1 MKPNIIYV
9 HSHDTGRYIQPYGH
23 AVPTPN
29 LQRFA
34 EQGVVFRNA
43 FSVAPNCSP
52 SRSAL
57 VTGYAPHCNG
67 MNGLAHR
74 GFSLVDITHHVL
86 HTLRPHGYH
95 SSLFGVQHV
104 AKQAQQIGYDHVW
117 VESGRAANVVQ
128 AAREYLQKVPQPF
141 YMEIGFFETHREFPD
156 LADDGDPTYCR
167 PPAPLPDTPEIRR
180 DMAAFIESAKI
191 LDDAVGVVM
200 QALVE
205 AGLVENT
212 LIFYTTDHGPAFP
225 GMKTTLTNHGIGVPL
240 IVRGP
245 GGFVGPKMI
254 EAPVSHMDLFP
265 TVCELAGIPA
275 PAWLQGKSLLPLV
288 RGETEVLHEQL
299 YAEVTYHAAYEP
311 MRAVHTPR
319 YKYIKRFDG
328 RTTPVRPNVDDS
340 PSKTVWHDL
349 GWGERPIDSE
359 MLYDLMFDPNE
370 ANNLVGNPRYA
381 EVLADMRGRLQG
393 WMTDTH
399 DPLLVGA
406 VPLPEWAQTN
416 DVDAYTPSG
425 PLFPPVSDA
434 GMEGAAPTTPR

>member
-1 MKPNIIYV
+1 MKPNIIYL

-57 VTGYAPHCNG
+57 VTGHAPHCNG

-74 GFSLVDITHHVL
+74 GFSLVDITQHIL
-86 HTLRPHGYH
+86 HTLRPQGYH

-104 AKQAQQIGYDHVW
+104 AKQPHLIGYDQVW
-117 VESGRAANVVQ
+117 VESGRAANVVH
-128 AAREYLQKVPQPF
+128 AVRTFLRDVPQPF

-156 LADDGDPTYCR
+156 QDDADVTYCR
-167 PPAPLPDTPEIRR
+167 PPAPLPDMPEIRR
-180 DMAAFIESAKI
+180 DMAAFIKSAKI

-205 AGLVENT
+205 TGLVDHT
-212 LIFYTTDHGPAFP
+212 LMFYTTDHGPAFP

-245 GGFVGPKMI
+245 GGFVGPKLI
-254 EAPVSHMDLFP
+254 EAPVSHMDIFP
-265 TVCELAGIPA
+265 TVCDLVGIAA
-275 PAWLQGKSLLPLV
+275 PAWVQGKSLLPLV
-288 RGETEVLHEQL
+288 RGETDVLHAQL
-299 YAEVTYHAAYEP
+299 FAEVTYHAAYEP

-319 YKYIKRFDG
+319 YKYIKRFDN
-328 RTTPVRPNVDDS
+328 RTAPVRPNVDDS
-340 PSKTVWHDL
+340 PSKTVWHDH
-349 GWGERPIDSE
+349 GWAERPIDAE
-359 MLYDLMFDPNE
+359 LLYDLIFDPNE
-370 ANNLVGNPRYA
+370 SNNLVANLRYA
-381 EVLADMRGRLQG
+381 DVLADMRGRLQR
-393 WMTDTH
+393 WMTETH
-399 DPLLVGA
+399 DPLLAGA
-406 VPLPEWAQTN
+406 VPLPAGAQAN
-416 DVDAYTPSG
+416 DIDAYTPSG
-425 PLFPPVSDA
+425 PLFPPLPDL
-434 GMEGAAPTTPR
+434 GLEGGAQTNT

>member
-1 MKPNIIYV
+1 MQPNIIYL

-57 VTGYAPHCNG
+57 VTGHAPHCNG

-74 GFSLVDITHHVL
+74 GFSLIDITQHIL

-104 AKQAQQIGYDHVW
+104 AKQPYLIGYDQVW
-117 VESGRAANVVQ
+117 VESGQAANVVH
-128 AAREYLQKVPQPF
+128 AVRTFLRDVPQPF

-156 LADDGDPTYCR
+156 QDDADVTYCR

-180 DMAAFIESAKI
+180 DMAAFIKSAKI

-205 AGLVENT
+205 TGLVDHT
-212 LIFYTTDHGPAFP
+212 LMFYTTDHGPAFP

-245 GGFVGPKMI
+245 GGFGGPKMI
-254 EAPVSHMDLFP
+254 EAPVSHMDIFP
-265 TVCELAGIPA
+265 TVCDLVGIAA
-275 PAWLQGKSLLPLV
+275 PAWVQGKSLLPLV
-288 RGETEVLHEQL
+288 RGETDVLHEQL
-299 YAEVTYHAAYEP
+299 FAEVTYHAAYEP

-319 YKYIKRFDG
+319 YKYIKRFDD
-328 RTTPVRPNVDDS
+328 RTAPVQPNVDDS
-340 PSKTVWHDL
+340 PSKTVWHDH
-349 GWGERPIDSE
+349 GWAERPIDAE
-359 MLYDLMFDPNE
+359 LLYDLIFDPNE
-370 ANNLVGNPRYA
+370 SNNLVANLRYA
-381 EVLADMRGRLQG
+381 DVLADMRGRLQR
-393 WMTDTH
+393 WMTETH
-399 DPLLVGA
+399 DPLLAGA
-406 VPLPEWAQTN
+406 VPLPAGAQAN
-416 DVDAYTPSG
+416 DIDAYTPSG
-425 PLFPPVSDA
+425 PLFPPLPDL
-434 GMEGAAPTTPR
+434 GLEGGAQTNPR

>member
-1 MKPNIIYV
+1 
-9 HSHDTGRYIQPYGH
+9 
-23 AVPTPN
+23 
-29 LQRFA
+29 
-34 EQGVVFRNA
+34 
-43 FSVAPNCSP
+43 
-52 SRSAL
+52 
-57 VTGYAPHCNG
+57 
-67 MNGLAHR
+67 
-74 GFSLVDITHHVL
+74 
-86 HTLRPHGYH
+86 
-95 SSLFGVQHV
+95 LFGVQHV
-104 AKQAQQIGYDHVW
+104 AKQPQQIGYDYVW
-117 VESGRAANVVQ
+117 VESGRAAKVVQ
-128 AAREYLQKVPQPF
+128 AARDYLQNVPQPF
-141 YMEIGFFETHREFPD
+141 YMEIGFFETHREFPEH
-156 LADDGDPTYCR
+156 ADDGDPTYCR

-200 QALVE
+200 QALVD
-205 AGLVENT
+205 AGIVENT

-245 GGFVGPKMI
+245 GGFAGPKMI
-254 EAPVSHMDLFP
+254 EAQVSHMDLFP
-265 TVCELAGIPA
+265 TVCELVGIPA
-275 PAWLQGKSLLPLV
+275 PAWVQGKSLLPLV
-288 RGETEVLHEQL
+288 RGENDVLHEQL

-340 PSKTVWHDL
+340 PSKTVWHDH

-370 ANNLVGNPRYA
+370 AHNLVANPQYA
-381 EVLADMRGRLQG
+381 AVLADMRGRLQR
-393 WMTDTH
+393 WMIETH

-406 VPLPEWAQTN
+406 VPLPAGAQTN

-425 PLFPPVSDA
+425 PLFPPLSDA
-434 GMEGAAPTTPR
+434 GMEGVAQTNPR

>member
-1 MKPNIIYV
+1 MKPNIIYL

-57 VTGYAPHCNG
+57 VTGHAPHCNG

-74 GFSLVDITHHVL
+74 GFSLVDITQHIL
-86 HTLRPHGYH
+86 HTLRPQGYH

-104 AKQAQQIGYDHVW
+104 AKQPHLIGYDQVW
-117 VESGRAANVVQ
+117 VESGRAANVVH
-128 AAREYLQKVPQPF
+128 AVRTFLRDVPQPF

-156 LADDGDPTYCR
+156 QDDADVTYCR
-167 PPAPLPDTPEIRR
+167 PPAPLPDLPEIRR
-180 DMAAFIESAKI
+180 DMAAFIKSAKI

-205 AGLVENT
+205 TGLVENT
-212 LIFYTTDHGPAFP
+212 LMFYTTDHGPAFP

-245 GGFVGPKMI
+245 GGFVGPKLI
-254 EAPVSHMDLFP
+254 EAPVSHMDIFP
-265 TVCELAGIPA
+265 TVCDLVGIAA
-275 PAWLQGKSLLPLV
+275 PAWVQGKSLLPLV
-288 RGETEVLHEQL
+288 RGETDVLHAQL
-299 YAEVTYHAAYEP
+299 FAEVTYHAAYEP

-319 YKYIKRFDG
+319 YKYIKRFDN
-328 RTTPVRPNVDDS
+328 RTAPVRPNVDDS
-340 PSKTVWHDL
+340 PSKTVWHDH
-349 GWGERPIDSE
+349 GWAERPIDAE
-359 MLYDLMFDPNE
+359 LLYDLIFDPNE
-370 ANNLVGNPRYA
+370 SNNLVANLRYA
-381 EVLADMRGRLQG
+381 DVLADMRGRLQR
-393 WMTDTH
+393 WMTETH
-399 DPLLVGA
+399 DPLLAGA
-406 VPLPEWAQTN
+406 VPLPAGAQAN
-416 DVDAYTPSG
+416 DIDAYTPSG
-425 PLFPPVSDA
+425 PLFPPLPDL
-434 GMEGAAPTTPR
+434 GLEGSAQTNP

>member
-9 HSHDTGRYIQPYGH
+9 HSHDTGRYIQPYGY

-34 EQGVVFRNA
+34 QQGVVFRNA

-57 VTGYAPHCNG
+57 VTGHAPHCNG

-74 GFSLVDITHHVL
+74 GFSLVDITQHIL
-86 HTLRPHGYH
+86 HTLRPAGYH

-104 AKQAQQIGYDHVW
+104 AKQPHDIGYDHVW

-128 AAREYLQKVPQPF
+128 AARDFLQRVPQPF
-141 YMEIGFFETHREFPD
+141 YMEIGFFETHREFPHHD
-156 LADDGDPTYCR
+156 DADITYCR
-167 PPAPLPDTPEIRR
+167 PPAPVPDTPETRR
-180 DMAAFIESAKI
+180 DMAAFIASATI
-191 LDDAVGVVM
+191 LDDGIGVIM
-200 QALVE
+200 QALCE

-212 LIFYTTDHGPAFP
+212 LMFYTTDHGPAFP

-245 GGFVGPKMI
+245 GGFVGPQMI
-254 EAPVSHMDLFP
+254 DAAVTHMDIFP
-265 TVCELAGIPA
+265 TVCELVGLPA

-288 RGETEVLHEQL
+288 RGDVDVLHAQL
-299 YAEVTYHAAYEP
+299 FAEVTYHAAYEP
-311 MRAVHTPR
+311 MRAVHTSR

-340 PSKTVWHDL
+340 PSKTLWHDH

-359 MLYDLMFDPNE
+359 LLYDLMFDPHE
-370 ANNLVGNPRYA
+370 AHNLVDDAHYA
-381 EVLADMRGRLQG
+381 DTLTDMRARLWR
-393 WMTDTH
+393 WMTETH
-399 DPLLVGA
+399 DPLLAGV
-406 VPLPEWAQTN
+406 VPLPAGAQAN
-416 DVDAYTPSG
+416 DVDDYSPTG
-425 PLFPPVSDA
+425 PLYPPLADM
-434 GMEGAAPTTPR
+434 GMEGAAQTNPR

>member
-1 MKPNIIYV
+1 MKPNIIYL

-57 VTGYAPHCNG
+57 VTGHAPHCNG

-74 GFSLVDITHHVL
+74 GFSLVDITQHIL
-86 HTLRPHGYH
+86 HTLRPQGYH

-104 AKQAQQIGYDHVW
+104 AKQPHLIGYDQVW
-117 VESGRAANVVQ
+117 VESGQAANVVH
-128 AAREYLQKVPQPF
+128 AVRTFLRDVPQPF

-156 LADDGDPTYCR
+156 QDDADVTYCR
-167 PPAPLPDTPEIRR
+167 PPAPLPDMPEIRR
-180 DMAAFIESAKI
+180 DMAAFIKSAKI

-205 AGLVENT
+205 TGLVDHT
-212 LIFYTTDHGPAFP
+212 LMFYTTDHGPAFP

-245 GGFVGPKMI
+245 GGFVGPKLI
-254 EAPVSHMDLFP
+254 EAPVSHMDIFP
-265 TVCELAGIPA
+265 TICDLVGIVA
-275 PAWLQGKSLLPLV
+275 PAWVQGKSLLPLV
-288 RGETEVLHEQL
+288 RGETDVLHAQL
-299 YAEVTYHAAYEP
+299 FAEVTYHAAYEP

-319 YKYIKRFDG
+319 YKYIKRFDN
-328 RTTPVRPNVDDS
+328 RTAPVRPNVDDS
-340 PSKTVWHDL
+340 PSKTVWHDH
-349 GWGERPIDSE
+349 GWAERPIDAE
-359 MLYDLMFDPNE
+359 LLYDLIFDPNE
-370 ANNLVGNPRYA
+370 SNNLVANLRYA
-381 EVLADMRGRLQG
+381 DVLADMRGRLQR
-393 WMTDTH
+393 WMTETH
-399 DPLLVGA
+399 DPLLAGA
-406 VPLPEWAQTN
+406 VPLPAGAQAN
-416 DVDAYTPSG
+416 DIDAYTPSG
-425 PLFPPVSDA
+425 PLFPPLPDL
-434 GMEGAAPTTPR
+434 GLEGGAQTNP

>member
-9 HSHDTGRYIQPYGH
+9 HSHDTGRYIQPYGY

-34 EQGVVFRNA
+34 QQGVVFRNA

-57 VTGYAPHCNG
+57 VTGHAPHCNG

-74 GFSLVDITHHVL
+74 GFSLVDITQHIL
-86 HTLRPHGYH
+86 HTLRPAGYH

-104 AKQAQQIGYDHVW
+104 AKQPHDIGYDHVW

-128 AAREYLQKVPQPF
+128 AARDFLQRVPQPF
-141 YMEIGFFETHREFPD
+141 YMEIGFFETHREFPHHD
-156 LADDGDPTYCR
+156 DADITYCR
-167 PPAPLPDTPEIRR
+167 PPAPVPDTPETRR
-180 DMAAFIESAKI
+180 DMAAFIASATI
-191 LDDAVGVVM
+191 LDDGIGVIM
-200 QALVE
+200 QALCE

-212 LIFYTTDHGPAFP
+212 LMFYTTDHGPAFP

-245 GGFVGPKMI
+245 GGFVGPQMI
-254 EAPVSHMDLFP
+254 DAAVTHMDIFP
-265 TVCELAGIPA
+265 TVCELVGLPA

-288 RGETEVLHEQL
+288 RGDVDVLHAQL
-299 YAEVTYHAAYEP
+299 FAEVTYHAAYEP
-311 MRAVHTPR
+311 MRAVHTSR

-340 PSKTVWHDL
+340 PSKTLWHDH

-359 MLYDLMFDPNE
+359 LLYDLMFDPHE
-370 ANNLVGNPRYA
+370 AHNLVDDAHYA
-381 EVLADMRGRLQG
+381 DTLTDMRARLWC
-393 WMTDTH
+393 WMTETH
-399 DPLLVGA
+399 DPLLAGV
-406 VPLPEWAQTN
+406 VPLPAGAQAN
-416 DVDAYTPSG
+416 DVDDYSPTG
-425 PLFPPVSDA
+425 PLYPPLADM
-434 GMEGAAPTTPR
+434 GMEGAAQTNPR

>member
-9 HSHDTGRYIQPYGH
+9 HSHDTGRYIQPYGY

-34 EQGVVFRNA
+34 QQGVVFRNA

-57 VTGYAPHCNG
+57 VTGHAPHCNG

-74 GFSLVDITHHVL
+74 GFSLVDITQHIL
-86 HTLRPHGYH
+86 HTLRPAGYH

-104 AKQAQQIGYDHVW
+104 AKQPHDIGYDHVW

-128 AAREYLQKVPQPF
+128 AARDFLQRVPQPF
-141 YMEIGFFETHREFPD
+141 YMEIGFFETHREFPHHD
-156 LADDGDPTYCR
+156 DADITYCR
-167 PPAPLPDTPEIRR
+167 PPAPVPDTPETRR
-180 DMAAFIESAKI
+180 DMAAFIASATI
-191 LDDAVGVVM
+191 LDDGIGVIM
-200 QALVE
+200 QALCE

-212 LIFYTTDHGPAFP
+212 LMFYTTDHGPAFP

-245 GGFVGPKMI
+245 GGFVGPQMI
-254 EAPVSHMDLFP
+254 DAAVTHMDIFP
-265 TVCELAGIPA
+265 TVCELVGLPA

-288 RGETEVLHEQL
+288 RGDVDVLHAQL
-299 YAEVTYHAAYEP
+299 FAEVTYHAAYEP
-311 MRAVHTPR
+311 MRAVHTSR

-340 PSKTVWHDL
+340 PSKTLWHDH

-359 MLYDLMFDPNE
+359 LLYDLMFDPHE
-370 ANNLVGNPRYA
+370 AHNLVDDAHYA
-381 EVLADMRGRLQG
+381 DTLTDMRARLWC
-393 WMTDTH
+393 WMNETH
-399 DPLLVGA
+399 DPLLAGV
-406 VPLPEWAQTN
+406 VPLPAGAQAN
-416 DVDAYTPSG
+416 DVDDYSPTG
-425 PLFPPVSDA
+425 PLYPPLADM
-434 GMEGAAPTTPR
+434 GMEGAAQTNPR

>member
-1 MKPNIIYV
+1 MQPNIIYL

-57 VTGYAPHCNG
+57 VTGQAPHCNG

-74 GFSLVDITHHVL
+74 GFSLVDITQHIL
-86 HTLRPHGYH
+86 HTLRPQGYH

-104 AKQAQQIGYDHVW
+104 AKQPHLIGYDQVW

-128 AAREYLQKVPQPF
+128 AVRTFLRDVSQPF

-156 LADDGDPTYCR
+156 QDDADVTYCR
-167 PPAPLPDTPEIRR
+167 PPAPLPDMPEIRR
-180 DMAAFIESAKI
+180 DMAAFIKSAKI

-205 AGLVENT
+205 TGLVDHT
-212 LIFYTTDHGPAFP
+212 LMFYTTDHGPAFP

-245 GGFVGPKMI
+245 GGFGGPKMI
-254 EAPVSHMDLFP
+254 EAPVSHMDIFP
-265 TVCELAGIPA
+265 TVCDLVGIPA

-288 RGETEVLHEQL
+288 RGETDVLHEQL
-299 YAEVTYHAAYEP
+299 FAEVTYHAAYEP

-328 RTTPVRPNVDDS
+328 RTAPVQPNVDDS
-340 PSKTVWHDL
+340 PSKTVWHDH
-349 GWGERPIDSE
+349 GWAERPIDAE
-359 MLYDLMFDPNE
+359 LLYDLIFDPNE
-370 ANNLVGNPRYA
+370 SNNLVANLRYA
-381 EVLADMRGRLQG
+381 DVLADMRGRLQR
-393 WMTDTH
+393 WMTETH
-399 DPLLVGA
+399 DPLLAGA
-406 VPLPEWAQTN
+406 VPLPAGAQAN
-416 DVDAYTPSG
+416 DIDAYTPSG
-425 PLFPPVSDA
+425 PLFPPLPDL
-434 GMEGAAPTTPR
+434 GMEGGAQTNPQ

>member
-1 MKPNIIYV
+1 MKPNIIYL

-57 VTGYAPHCNG
+57 VTGQAPHCNG

-74 GFSLVDITHHVL
+74 GFSLIDITQHIL
-86 HTLRPHGYH
+86 HTLRPQGYY

-104 AKQAQQIGYDHVW
+104 AKQPHQIGYDHVW
-117 VESGRAANVVQ
+117 VESGRAANVVH
-128 AAREYLQKVPQPF
+128 AVRTFLRDVPQPF

-156 LADDGDPTYCR
+156 QDDADVTYCR
-167 PPAPLPDTPEIRR
+167 PPAPLPDMPEIRR
-180 DMAAFIESAKI
+180 DMAAFIKSAKI

-205 AGLVENT
+205 TGLVENT
-212 LIFYTTDHGPAFP
+212 LMFYTTDHGPAFP

-245 GGFVGPKMI
+245 GGFVGPNLI
-254 EAPVSHMDLFP
+254 EAPVSHLDIFP
-265 TVCELAGIPA
+265 TVCDLVGIAA

-288 RGETEVLHEQL
+288 RGETDVLHEQL
-299 YAEVTYHAAYEP
+299 FAEVTYHAAYEP

-319 YKYIKRFDG
+319 YKYIKRFDD
-328 RTTPVRPNVDDS
+328 RTAPVQPNVDDS
-340 PSKTVWHDL
+340 PSKTVWHDH
-349 GWGERPIDSE
+349 GWAERPIDAE
-359 MLYDLMFDPNE
+359 LLYDLIFDPNE
-370 ANNLVGNPRYA
+370 SNNLVANLRYA
-381 EVLADMRGRLQG
+381 DVLADMRGRLQR
-393 WMTDTH
+393 WMTETH
-399 DPLLVGA
+399 DPLLAGA
-406 VPLPEWAQTN
+406 VPLPAGAQVN
-416 DVDAYTPSG
+416 DIDAYTPSG
-425 PLFPPVSDA
+425 PLFPPLPDV
-434 GMEGAAPTTPR
+434 GVEGGAQTNPQ

>member
-1 MKPNIIYV
+1 MQPNIIYL

-57 VTGYAPHCNG
+57 VTGHAPHCNG

-74 GFSLVDITHHVL
+74 GFSLVDITQHIL
-86 HTLRPHGYH
+86 HTLRPQGYH

-104 AKQAQQIGYDHVW
+104 AKQPHLIGYDQVW
-117 VESGRAANVVQ
+117 VESGRAANVVH
-128 AAREYLQKVPQPF
+128 AVRTFLRDVPQPF

-156 LADDGDPTYCR
+156 QDDADVTYCR
-167 PPAPLPDTPEIRR
+167 PPAPLPDMPEIRR
-180 DMAAFIESAKI
+180 DMAAFIKSAKI

-205 AGLVENT
+205 TGLVDHT
-212 LIFYTTDHGPAFP
+212 LMFYTTDHGPAFP

-245 GGFVGPKMI
+245 GGFVGPKLI
-254 EAPVSHMDLFP
+254 EAPVSHMDIFP
-265 TVCELAGIPA
+265 TICDLVGIVA
-275 PAWLQGKSLLPLV
+275 PAWVQGKSLLPLV
-288 RGETEVLHEQL
+288 RGETDVLHEQL
-299 YAEVTYHAAYEP
+299 FAEVTYHAAYEP

-319 YKYIKRFDG
+319 YKYIKRFDN
-328 RTTPVRPNVDDS
+328 RTAPVRPNVDDS
-340 PSKTVWHDL
+340 PSKTVWHDH
-349 GWGERPIDSE
+349 GWAERPIDAE
-359 MLYDLMFDPNE
+359 LLYDLIFDPNE
-370 ANNLVGNPRYA
+370 SNNLVANLRYA
-381 EVLADMRGRLQG
+381 DVLADMRGRLQR
-393 WMTDTH
+393 WMTETH
-399 DPLLVGA
+399 DPLLAGA
-406 VPLPEWAQTN
+406 VPLPAGAQAN
-416 DVDAYTPSG
+416 DIDAYTPSG
-425 PLFPPVSDA
+425 PLFPPLPDL
-434 GMEGAAPTTPR
+434 GLEGSAQTNP

>member
-1 MKPNIIYV
+1 MKPNIIYL

-57 VTGYAPHCNG
+57 VTGQAPHCNG

-74 GFSLVDITHHVL
+74 GFSLIDITQHIL
-86 HTLRPHGYH
+86 HTLRPQGYY

-104 AKQAQQIGYDHVW
+104 AKQPHQIGYDHVW
-117 VESGRAANVVQ
+117 VESGRAANVVH
-128 AAREYLQKVPQPF
+128 AVRTFLRDVPQPF

-156 LADDGDPTYCR
+156 QDDADVTYCR
-167 PPAPLPDTPEIRR
+167 PPAPLPDMPEIRR
-180 DMAAFIESAKI
+180 DMAAFIKSAKI

-205 AGLVENT
+205 TGLVENT
-212 LIFYTTDHGPAFP
+212 LMFYTTDHGPAFP

-245 GGFVGPKMI
+245 GGFVGPNLI
-254 EAPVSHMDLFP
+254 EAPVSHLDIFP
-265 TVCELAGIPA
+265 TVCDLVGIAA

-288 RGETEVLHEQL
+288 RGETDVLHEQL
-299 YAEVTYHAAYEP
+299 FAEVTYHAAYEP

-319 YKYIKRFDG
+319 YKYIKRFDD
-328 RTTPVRPNVDDS
+328 RTAPVQPNVDDS
-340 PSKTVWHDL
+340 PSKTVWHDH
-349 GWGERPIDSE
+349 GWAERPIDAE
-359 MLYDLMFDPNE
+359 LLYDLIFDPNE
-370 ANNLVGNPRYA
+370 SNNLVANLRYA
-381 EVLADMRGRLQG
+381 DVLADMRGRLQR
-393 WMTDTH
+393 WMTETH
-399 DPLLVGA
+399 DPLLAGA
-406 VPLPEWAQTN
+406 VPLPAGAQAN
-416 DVDAYTPSG
+416 DIDAYTPSG
-425 PLFPPVSDA
+425 PLFPPLPDV
-434 GMEGAAPTTPR
+434 GVEGGAQTNPQ

>member
-1 MKPNIIYV
+1 MKPNIIYL

-57 VTGYAPHCNG
+57 VTGQAPHCNG

-74 GFSLVDITHHVL
+74 GFSLIDITQHIL
-86 HTLRPHGYH
+86 HTLRPQGYH

-104 AKQAQQIGYDHVW
+104 AKQPHQIGYDHVW
-117 VESGRAANVVQ
+117 VESGRAANVVH
-128 AAREYLQKVPQPF
+128 AVWTFLRDVPQPF

-156 LADDGDPTYCR
+156 QDDADVTYCR
-167 PPAPLPDTPEIRR
+167 PPAPLPDMPEIRR
-180 DMAAFIESAKI
+180 DMAAFIKSAKI

-205 AGLVENT
+205 TGLVENT
-212 LIFYTTDHGPAFP
+212 LMFYTTDHGPAFP

-245 GGFVGPKMI
+245 GGFVGPNLI
-254 EAPVSHMDLFP
+254 EAPVSHLDIFP
-265 TVCELAGIPA
+265 TVCDLVGIAA

-288 RGETEVLHEQL
+288 RGETDVLHEQL
-299 YAEVTYHAAYEP
+299 FAEVTYHAAYEP

-319 YKYIKRFDG
+319 YKYIKRFDD
-328 RTTPVRPNVDDS
+328 RTAPVQPNVDDS
-340 PSKTVWHDL
+340 PSKTVWHDH
-349 GWGERPIDSE
+349 GWAERPIDAE
-359 MLYDLMFDPNE
+359 LLYDLIFDPNE
-370 ANNLVGNPRYA
+370 SNNLVANLRYA
-381 EVLADMRGRLQG
+381 DVLADMRGRLQR
-393 WMTDTH
+393 WMTETH
-399 DPLLVGA
+399 DPLLAGA
-406 VPLPEWAQTN
+406 VPLPAGAQAN
-416 DVDAYTPSG
+416 DIDAYTPSG
-425 PLFPPVSDA
+425 PLFPPLPDV
-434 GMEGAAPTTPR
+434 GVEGGAQTNPQ

>member
-1 MKPNIIYV
+1 MQPNIIYL

-57 VTGYAPHCNG
+57 VTGHAPHCNG

-74 GFSLVDITHHVL
+74 GFSLVDITQHIL
-86 HTLRPHGYH
+86 HTLRPQGYH

-104 AKQAQQIGYDHVW
+104 AKQPHLIGYDQVW
-117 VESGRAANVVQ
+117 VESGRAANVVH
-128 AAREYLQKVPQPF
+128 AVRTFLRDVPQPF

-156 LADDGDPTYCR
+156 QDDADVTYCR
-167 PPAPLPDTPEIRR
+167 PPAPLPDMPEIRR
-180 DMAAFIESAKI
+180 DMAAFIKSAKI

-205 AGLVENT
+205 TGLVDHT
-212 LIFYTTDHGPAFP
+212 LMFYTTDHGPAFP

-245 GGFVGPKMI
+245 GGFVGPKLI
-254 EAPVSHMDLFP
+254 EAPVSHMDIFP
-265 TVCELAGIPA
+265 TVCDLVGIAA
-275 PAWLQGKSLLPLV
+275 PAWVQGKSLLPLV
-288 RGETEVLHEQL
+288 RGETDVLHAQL
-299 YAEVTYHAAYEP
+299 FAEVTYHAAYEP

-319 YKYIKRFDG
+319 YKYIKRFDN
-328 RTTPVRPNVDDS
+328 RTAPVRPNVDDS
-340 PSKTVWHDL
+340 PSKTVWHDH
-349 GWGERPIDSE
+349 GWAERPIDAE
-359 MLYDLMFDPNE
+359 LLYDLIFDPNE
-370 ANNLVGNPRYA
+370 SNNLVAHLRYA
-381 EVLADMRGRLQG
+381 DVLADMRGRLQR
-393 WMTDTH
+393 WMTETH
-399 DPLLVGA
+399 DPLLAGA
-406 VPLPEWAQTN
+406 VPLPAGAQAN
-416 DVDAYTPSG
+416 DIDAYTPSG
-425 PLFPPVSDA
+425 PLFPPLPDL
-434 GMEGAAPTTPR
+434 GLEGSAQTNP

>member
-1 MKPNIIYV
+1 MKPNIIYL

-57 VTGYAPHCNG
+57 VTGHAPHCNG

-74 GFSLVDITHHVL
+74 GFSLIDITRHIL

-104 AKQAQQIGYDHVW
+104 AKQPQQIGYDHVW
-117 VESGRAANVVQ
+117 VESGRAANVVR
-128 AAREYLQKVPQPF
+128 AARAFLQAVPQPF

-156 LADDGDPTYCR
+156 HHYEDVTYCR

-245 GGFVGPKMI
+245 GGFAGPKMI
-254 EAPVSHMDLFP
+254 EAPVTHMDLFP

-275 PAWLQGKSLLPLV
+275 PTWLQGKSLVPLV
-288 RGETEVLHEQL
+288 RGEVEVLHDQL
-299 YAEVTYHAAYEP
+299 FAEVTYHAAYEP

-340 PSKTVWHDL
+340 PSKTVWHDH
-349 GWGERPIDSE
+349 GWGERPIDEE

-370 ANNLVGNPRYA
+370 ANNLVFNSRYA
-381 EVLADMRGRLQG
+381 DVLADMRGRLQR
-393 WMTDTH
+393 WMVQTS
-399 DPLLVGA
+399 DPLLAGP
-406 VPLPEWAQTN
+406 VPLPAGAQAN
-416 DVDAYTPSG
+416 DVNDYTPTG
-425 PLFPPVSDA
+425 PLYPPLPDS
-434 GMEGAAPTTPR
+434 GMEGAAQTNPS

>member
-1 MKPNIIYV
+1 MQPNIIYL

-57 VTGYAPHCNG
+57 VTGHAPHCNG

-74 GFSLVDITHHVL
+74 GFSLVDITQHIL
-86 HTLRPHGYH
+86 HTLRPQGYH

-104 AKQAQQIGYDHVW
+104 AKQPHLIGYDQVW
-117 VESGRAANVVQ
+117 VESGRAANVVH
-128 AAREYLQKVPQPF
+128 AVRTFLRDVPQPF

-156 LADDGDPTYCR
+156 QDDADVTYCR
-167 PPAPLPDTPEIRR
+167 PPAPLPDMPEIRR
-180 DMAAFIESAKI
+180 DMAAFIKSAKI

-205 AGLVENT
+205 TGLVDHT
-212 LIFYTTDHGPAFP
+212 LMFYTTDHGPAFP

-245 GGFVGPKMI
+245 GGFVGPKLI
-254 EAPVSHMDLFP
+254 EAPVSHMDIFP
-265 TVCELAGIPA
+265 TVCDLVGIAA
-275 PAWLQGKSLLPLV
+275 PAWVQGKSLLPLV
-288 RGETEVLHEQL
+288 RGETDVLHAQL
-299 YAEVTYHAAYEP
+299 FAEVTYHAAYEP

-319 YKYIKRFDG
+319 YKYIKRFDN
-328 RTTPVRPNVDDS
+328 RTAPVRPNVDDS
-340 PSKTVWHDL
+340 PSKTVWHDH
-349 GWGERPIDSE
+349 GWAERPIDAE
-359 MLYDLMFDPNE
+359 LLYDLIFDPNE
-370 ANNLVGNPRYA
+370 SNNLVANLRYA
-381 EVLADMRGRLQG
+381 DVLADMRGRLQR
-393 WMTDTH
+393 WMTETH
-399 DPLLVGA
+399 DPLLAGA
-406 VPLPEWAQTN
+406 VPLPAGAQAN
-416 DVDAYTPSG
+416 DIDAYTPSG
-425 PLFPPVSDA
+425 PLFPPLPDL
-434 GMEGAAPTTPR
+434 GLEGGAQTNT

>member
-1 MKPNIIYV
+1 MKPNIIYL

-23 AVPTPN
+23 AVSTPN

-57 VTGYAPHCNG
+57 VTGQAPHCNG

-74 GFSLVDITHHVL
+74 GFSLIDITQHIL

-104 AKQAQQIGYDHVW
+104 AKQPHLIGYDHVW

-128 AAREYLQKVPQPF
+128 AVGDFLRDVSQPF

-156 LADDGDPTYCR
+156 HDDADVTYCR
-167 PPAPLPDTPEIRR
+167 PPAPLPDTLEIRR
-180 DMAAFIESAKI
+180 DMAAFIASAKI

-200 QALVE
+200 QALVDT
-205 AGLVENT
+205 GLVENT
-212 LIFYTTDHGPAFP
+212 LLFYTTDHGPAFP

-254 EAPVSHMDLFP
+254 EAPVSHMDIFP
-265 TVCELAGIPA
+265 TVCDLVGISA

-288 RGETEVLHEQL
+288 RGETDVLHAQL
-299 YAEVTYHAAYEP
+299 FAEVTYHAAYEP

-340 PSKTVWHDL
+340 PSKTVWHDH
-349 GWGERPIDSE
+349 GWGERLIDAE

-370 ANNLVGNPRYA
+370 DNNLVANLRYA
-381 EVLADMRGRLQG
+381 DVLADMRGRLQR
-393 WMTDTH
+393 WMTETH
-399 DPLLVGA
+399 DPLLAGA
-406 VPLPEWAQTN
+406 VPLPEGAQAN
-416 DVDAYTPSG
+416 DIDAYTPAG
-425 PLFPPVSDA
+425 PLFPPLPDL
-434 GMEGAAPTTPR
+434 GMEGGAQTNPR

>member
-9 HSHDTGRYIQPYGH
+9 HSHDTGRYIQPYGY

-34 EQGVVFRNA
+34 QQGVVFRNA

-57 VTGYAPHCNG
+57 VTGHAPHCNG

-74 GFSLVDITHHVL
+74 GFSLVDITQHIL
-86 HTLRPHGYH
+86 YTLRPAGYH

-104 AKQAQQIGYDHVW
+104 AKQPHDIGYDHVW

-128 AAREYLQKVPQPF
+128 AARDFLQRVPQPF
-141 YMEIGFFETHREFPD
+141 YMEIGFFETHREFPHHD
-156 LADDGDPTYCR
+156 DADITYCR
-167 PPAPLPDTPEIRR
+167 PPAPVPDTPETRR
-180 DMAAFIESAKI
+180 DMAAFIASATI
-191 LDDAVGVVM
+191 LDDGIGVIM
-200 QALVE
+200 QALCE

-212 LIFYTTDHGPAFP
+212 LMFYTTDHGPAFP

-245 GGFVGPKMI
+245 GGFVGPQMI
-254 EAPVSHMDLFP
+254 DAAVTHMDIFP
-265 TVCELAGIPA
+265 TVCELVGLPA

-288 RGETEVLHEQL
+288 RGDVDVLHAQL
-299 YAEVTYHAAYEP
+299 FAEVTYHAAYEP
-311 MRAVHTPR
+311 MRAVHTSR

-340 PSKTVWHDL
+340 PSKTLWHNH

-359 MLYDLMFDPNE
+359 LLYDLMFDPHE
-370 ANNLVGNPRYA
+370 AHNLVDDAHYA
-381 EVLADMRGRLQG
+381 DTLTDMRARLWR
-393 WMTDTH
+393 WMTETH
-399 DPLLVGA
+399 DPLLAGV
-406 VPLPEWAQTN
+406 VPLPAGAQANDVDDYSPTGPLYPPLADMGMESAAQTN
-416 DVDAYTPSG
+416 
-425 PLFPPVSDA
+425 
-434 GMEGAAPTTPR
+434 PR

>member
-1 MKPNIIYV
+1 MQPNIIYL

-57 VTGYAPHCNG
+57 VTGHAPHCNG

-74 GFSLVDITHHVL
+74 GFSLVDITQHIL
-86 HTLRPHGYH
+86 HTLRPQGYH

-104 AKQAQQIGYDHVW
+104 AKQPHLIGYDQVW
-117 VESGRAANVVQ
+117 VESGQAANVVH
-128 AAREYLQKVPQPF
+128 AVRTFLRDVPQPF

-156 LADDGDPTYCR
+156 QDDADVTYCR
-167 PPAPLPDTPEIRR
+167 PPAPLPDMPEIRR
-180 DMAAFIESAKI
+180 DMAAFIKSAKI

-205 AGLVENT
+205 TGLVDHT
-212 LIFYTTDHGPAFP
+212 LMFYTTDHGPAFP

-245 GGFVGPKMI
+245 GGFVGPKLI
-254 EAPVSHMDLFP
+254 EAPVSHMDIFP
-265 TVCELAGIPA
+265 TICDLVGIVA
-275 PAWLQGKSLLPLV
+275 PAWVQGKSLLPLV
-288 RGETEVLHEQL
+288 RGETDVLHEQL
-299 YAEVTYHAAYEP
+299 FAEVTYHAAYEP

-319 YKYIKRFDG
+319 YKYIKRFDN
-328 RTTPVRPNVDDS
+328 RTAPVRPNVDDS
-340 PSKTVWHDL
+340 PSKTVWHDY
-349 GWGERPIDSE
+349 GWAERPIDAE
-359 MLYDLMFDPNE
+359 LLYDLIFDPNE
-370 ANNLVGNPRYA
+370 SNNLVANLRYA
-381 EVLADMRGRLQG
+381 DVLADMRGRLQR
-393 WMTDTH
+393 WMTETH
-399 DPLLVGA
+399 DPLLAGA
-406 VPLPEWAQTN
+406 VPLPAGAQAN
-416 DVDAYTPSG
+416 DIDAYTPSG
-425 PLFPPVSDA
+425 PLFPPLPDL
-434 GMEGAAPTTPR
+434 GMEGGAQPDLR

>member
-9 HSHDTGRYIQPYGH
+9 HSHDTGRYIQPYGY

-34 EQGVVFRNA
+34 QQGVVFRNA

-57 VTGYAPHCNG
+57 VTGHAPHCNG

-74 GFSLVDITHHVL
+74 GFSLVDITQHIL
-86 HTLRPHGYH
+86 YTLRPAGYH

-104 AKQAQQIGYDHVW
+104 AKQPHDIGYDHVW

-128 AAREYLQKVPQPF
+128 AARDFLQRVPQPF
-141 YMEIGFFETHREFPD
+141 YMEIGFFETHREFPHHD
-156 LADDGDPTYCR
+156 DADITYCR
-167 PPAPLPDTPEIRR
+167 PPAPVPDTPETRR
-180 DMAAFIESAKI
+180 DMAAFIASATI
-191 LDDAVGVVM
+191 LDDGIGVIM
-200 QALVE
+200 QALCE

-212 LIFYTTDHGPAFP
+212 LMFYTTDHGPAFP

-245 GGFVGPKMI
+245 GGFVGPQMI
-254 EAPVSHMDLFP
+254 DAAVTHMDIFP
-265 TVCELAGIPA
+265 TVCELVGLPA

-288 RGETEVLHEQL
+288 RGDVDVLHAQL
-299 YAEVTYHAAYEP
+299 FAEVTYHAAYEP
-311 MRAVHTPR
+311 MRAVHTSR

-340 PSKTVWHDL
+340 PSKTLWHNH

-359 MLYDLMFDPNE
+359 LLYDLMFDPHE
-370 ANNLVGNPRYA
+370 AHNLVDDAHYA
-381 EVLADMRGRLQG
+381 DTLTDMRARLWC
-393 WMTDTH
+393 WMTETH
-399 DPLLVGA
+399 DPLLAGV
-406 VPLPEWAQTN
+406 VPLPAGAQANDVDDYSPTGPLYPPLADMGMESAAQTN
-416 DVDAYTPSG
+416 
-425 PLFPPVSDA
+425 
-434 GMEGAAPTTPR
+434 PR